1 MNIKLFSTTPS
12 CAHISPAVLVNFFI
26 AALKKK
32 KTGVKNQILLLIVT
46 APLNLS
52 LSFFFLAMCAILF
65 PLPRIESSP
74 LQ

>member
-12 CAHISPAVLVNFFI
+12 CAQISPAVLVNFFI
-26 AALKKK
+26 AAFLKKK
-32 KTGVKNQILLLIVT
+32 KKSGVENRILLLIVT

-52 LSFFFLAMCAILF
+52 LFFWPCVQSYF
-65 PLPRIESSP
+65 PNQGLNLPP